1 MPNWCAN
8 SLKIKPKT
16 KAAKT
21 FMERKLLPELEKGK
35 DSQIFNL
42 ISPMPQELI
51 NTVCGSVGE
60 DKRDAHKAQ
69 MEANV
74 EKFGYPT
81 WYEYAHA
88 NWGTKW
94 DASVYDY
101 HTDVDGQLY
110 ISFDTAWGPP
120 IVFYDKLGEM
130 GYEVEAFYRE
140 EGMAFAGKYSDG
152 CDDYYEYGS
161 MSADEIR
168 DQLPEELDDMFSI
181 SQYQR
186 DVEQENRRDE
196 WDEMCG
202 ELEKTEWYLL
212 LVWRRNETRR

>member
-21 FMERKLLPELEKGK
+21 FMERKLLPELERGK

-42 ISPMPQELI
+42 IVPMPQELI
-51 NTVCGSVGE
+51 DTVCGSVAE

-74 EKFGYPT
+74 AKFGYPT

-94 DASVYDY
+94 DACE
-101 HTDVDGQLY
+101 LY
-110 ISFDTAWGPP
+110 YEADNKGATLWFDTAWAPP
-120 IVFYDKLGEM
+120 MPIYKKLEDM
-130 GYEVEAFYRE
+130 GFEVEATYCEQGMGYAGWYTKGEDHEHAISFWSGE
-140 EGMAFAGKYSDG
+140 EEEDDIEDDIEKMMAFFRANGLAHTPAHTG
-152 CDDYYEYGS
+152 G
-161 MSADEIR
+161 
-168 DQLPEELDDMFSI
+168 
-181 SQYQR
+181 
-186 DVEQENRRDE
+186 
-196 WDEMCG
+196 
-202 ELEKTEWYLL
+202 
-212 LVWRRNETRR
+212 